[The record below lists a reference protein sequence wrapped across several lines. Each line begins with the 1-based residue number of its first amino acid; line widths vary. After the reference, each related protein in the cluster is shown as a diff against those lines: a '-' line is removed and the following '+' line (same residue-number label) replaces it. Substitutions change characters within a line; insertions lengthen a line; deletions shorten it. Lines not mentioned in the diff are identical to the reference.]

1 MEEEEKW
8 DEGPTVED
16 VLSSVLKSKSKF
28 GKIKLSLPPLPP
40 RRTTFHVK
48 EPSRDDF
55 PRTKTEELQ
64 SLLHGKKTNSDEGSS
79 AQVNIG
85 ELKPKEISGRV
96 SPQNRERLNPNN
108 FGRHH
113 LSMSSSKILRSVST
127 PEMRDKSSF
136 KAAVGVTAAET
147 VKPAA
152 SRQMNF
158 SEMPQSK
165 HANKENTNPILS
177 CHTLEG
183 KCSNTL
189 ESVFKNQQ
197 IKPLERGKD
206 MQNTKF
212 QSLLADDFNLGGA
225 KAAKEYSFEVSNTG
239 ETVKALLERDIF
251 CDSKPVVSQKDP
263 LKSDHFLKSI
273 DTKVV
278 KNSDQLNLSQKSLF
292 PKCSQTP
299 NQKTVP
305 QTTVPLSSSH
315 SKVSP
320 DSASGRGTQS
330 SAPSQKAFLTSSVT
344 ATPRPVSTT
353 RFSELCQKSEAQQ
366 NKEVPVVA
374 HRNVSSEEIS
384 ARAGPAKDSADLA
397 HAKHSSA
404 VPQQSVVSQV
414 HHNAAQSALS
424 SHSSTAD
431 EYRQPKISKVP
442 QTNQPAPQGTTTKN
456 KSPSATGEMKF
467 KETPVINRTQSRQ
480 FQTPSGQ
487 MLRAMP
493 PTPPT
498 KQKLQQMDH
507 IVVND
512 QEYLK
517 LGLVGRGGS
526 SKVYEVLD
534 LETRKVKA
542 IKLVELEGVDEATL
556 HSYKNEI
563 DILNRL
569 QWSDKVIQLYDYEL
583 TDIYLK
589 LVMEKG
595 NRDLASILNS
605 ARGKNAKPISPFTI
619 QHYWQGMLLAVQAIH
634 QEGIIHSDLKPANF
648 LLVNE
653 TVKLIDFGIASSIQ
667 QDMTSVIK
675 DSQAGTFNYMS
686 PESLM
691 DVHSGP
697 IINGRSGDRP
707 TIKIGVKSD
716 VWSLGCI
723 LYNLVYG
730 RTPFQHISNPLQKLS
745 AISDPNTK
753 VNFPEIEN
761 KMLLEVLQLCLQFD
775 QRKRPSISE
784 LLEHP
789 YLTAKPGE
797 GETPQKEPHL
807 KSMLQQLSQ
816 LTPNS
821 LSKITSMMQQMQ
833 SSDSKPEF

>member
-1 MEEEEKW
+1 MEEEEEKW
-8 DEGPTVED
+8 HEGPTVED

-28 GKIKLSLPPLPP
+28 GKIKLSLPPRPP
-40 RRTTFHVK
+40 RRTTLHVK
-48 EPSRDDF
+48 ETSGDDL
-55 PRTKTEELQ
+55 PKAKTEELH
-64 SLLHGKKTNSDEGSS
+64 SLLHGKDKAGFDEGSS
-79 AQVNIG
+79 AQGNTG
-85 ELKPKEISGRV
+85 ELNSKEISGRV
-96 SPQNRERLNPNN
+96 SPQNREKLNPSNY
-108 FGRHH
+108 GRHH
-113 LSMSSSKILRSVST
+113 LSVSSSKILRSVST
-127 PEMRDKSSF
+127 PEMRDKYSF
-136 KAAVGVTAAET
+136 KGATGVTAAEM

-165 HANKENTNPILS
+165 HANKENTNPIFS
-177 CHTLEG
+177 CQTLEG
-183 KCSNTL
+183 KGSNTL

-197 IKPLERGKD
+197 IKSSERG
-206 MQNTKF
+206 MQNTKY
-212 QSLLADDFNLGGA
+212 QSLLAGDFNLGGT
-225 KAAKEYSFEVSNTG
+225 KASKEYSFEVSNTG
-239 ETVKALLERDIF
+239 DTVKALLERDIL
-251 CDSKPVVSQKDP
+251 SNTPVVSQKEQM
-263 LKSDHFLKSI
+263 KSDHLKSI

-292 PKCSQTP
+292 AKCSQTP
-299 NQKTVP
+299 NQKNIP
-305 QTTVPLSSSH
+305 QTTLPLSSSH

-320 DSASGRGTQS
+320 DAAIGHVTQS
-330 SAPSQKAFLTSSVT
+330 SAPSQKAYLMSSIT
-344 ATPRPVSTT
+344 ATPRPLSTT
-353 RFSELCQKSEAQQ
+353 GYSELSQKSEAQQ
-366 NKEVPVVA
+366 NKEVPVA
-374 HRNVSSEEIS
+374 PHRNVSNEEINP
-384 ARAGPAKDSADLA
+384 RAGLAKDGTDSV
-397 HAKHSSA
+397 HPKHSST
-404 VPQQSVVSQV
+404 VPQQSGVSQV
-414 HHNAAQSALS
+414 HHNAAQSVVS

-431 EYRQPKISKVP
+431 EYRQPKVSKAP
-442 QTNQPAPQGTTTKN
+442 QTSQPMPQGTTTKN
-456 KSPSATGEMKF
+456 KSPSSTVEMKS
-467 KETPVINRTQSRQ
+467 KETPVINRTQPRQ

-493 PTPPT
+493 PTPSS
-498 KQKLQQMDH
+498 KQKMQHMDH

-534 LETRKVKA
+534 LDTRKVKA
-542 IKLVELEGVDEATL
+542 IKVVELEGVDEATL

-563 DILNRL
+563 DILHRL

-583 TDIYLK
+583 SDIYLK

-686 PESLM
+686 PESLL

-753 VNFPEIEN
+753 INFPEIEN
-761 KMLLEVLQLCLQFD
+761 KLLLEVLQLCLQFD

-797 GETPQKEPHL
+797 GETPQKEPRL

-833 SSDSKPEF
+833 SDPKPEF

>member
-189 ESVFKNQQ
+189 ESVFK
-197 IKPLERGKD
+197 D

-353 RFSELCQKSEAQQ
+353 RFSELSQKSEAQQ

-384 ARAGPAKDSADLA
+384 ARAGLAKDSADLA

-707 TIKIGVKSD
+707 TIK
-716 VWSLGCI
+716 
-723 LYNLVYG
+723 
-730 RTPFQHISNPLQKLS
+730 
-745 AISDPNTK
+745 
-753 VNFPEIEN
+753 
-761 KMLLEVLQLCLQFD
+761 
-775 QRKRPSISE
+775 RKRPSISE